1 MSQTALVSELQLR
14 LLDLTNNKDLTDKQL
29 STMTNKTT
37 VLDEEV
43 QGLRVSLEASHLE
56 ISAVKKHASEIESDL
71 TVKTNELI
79 AITTQNTELI
89 AASAAKDQEIES
101 SLAQTD
107 KDRTTIVALTTNLT
121 DLEAALKRAI
131 DELANNT
138 NAMTVA
144 TTLAEKQT
152 ATLKAQ
158 TIADSENNA
167 HLKNQIVDL
176 QTSFATTAVG
186 LKACTVA
193 KSEVEEQLVSFLAK
207 SKKDDEDLAA
217 GRDKISTLEAALAK
231 SNRELSDL
239 TTQVANLVS
248 TAKKE
253 EKKRS
258 ALTSQTQMDAAV
270 LQSLRKHVV
279 ELTASVATASSDT
292 SELKAS
298 LLSTSDMLDASAK
311 QVSALTADQVKGN
324 EERAAL
330 QSSIEALK
338 DVNEAQRNHIAE
350 LQSLLTQKEQL
361 LAELDK
367 KMINVRAGS
376 LDVLIDHTGTGRA
389 AKVHPQSTHPV
400 IIALSS

>member
-131 DELANNT
+131 DELANKT
-138 NAMTVA
+138 NDMTVA